1 MVELGWKT
9 MRKIWVKELGGGCRS
24 VISGLRSWRFG
35 CRSVAFKSVQAVS
48 GAAVWAVFGYPVRW
62 AAVRVVASADG
73 VCRSG
78 VEHGGAGGRGV
89 LQRCRPYGALALYF
103 AAGGFGDGGDEG
115 VLHGE
120 LVV

>member
-1 MVELGWKT
+1 VVELGWKT

-62 AAVRVVASADG
+62 AAVRVVAYADG
-73 VCRSG
+73 VAAPVSNMAAQVG
-78 VEHGGAGGRGV
+78 V
-89 LQRCRPYGALALYF
+89 
-103 AAGGFGDGGDEG
+103 GFYKDVAPTGP
-115 VLHGE
+115 
-120 LVV
+120 